1 MSHVD
6 EGLLHA
12 WLDGAIPPTD
22 DPHDEISAHLAL
34 CADCRARLEGARLLK
49 DRANGVLRSARSGMV
64 VPAADFAS
72 VVARAAVRRRAEE
85 QTADTVAD
93 SSAAPVPAARQVMTG
108 RRPAMPLAWAAS
120 IALALAAGWLGRDLV
135 FGGADTGRERGVAGE
150 AARSVV
156 AVGDRTDG
164 SAEAAGVPSARADAG
179 VAPAADEEVVP
190 ERASPTRPPAAAEAV
205 TPRALLATAPAAVVD
220 TIGADSAGSRL
231 DAPAAL
237 ASAAETSPA
246 PAAARMNERVATD
259 AAAGTPVPT
268 SAAHAAV
275 PPAGRSAA
283 APGEVPL
290 ANAASDLPSARQA
303 LTSGFD
309 EDRPR
314 GTLQTAG
321 ERGTT
326 LSFGSLLGRSQR
338 AVTSA
343 SPVAPAWRRA
353 TIDEAG
359 RRFGGPVLHVV
370 GLPVNGVWVVEEG
383 SLWSVR
389 VAQAATGGTELTL
402 VQWRDT
408 PPRRNAAAAAGTGR
422 APLPAPTLLRT
433 SSRADGT
440 HTAIFSLADGSRISL
455 TGKLPLDELAGLAPR
470 LAPVED

>member
-93 SSAAPVPAARQVMTG
+93 SSAAPVPAARQVVTG

-120 IALALAAGWLGRDLV
+120 VALALAAGWLGRDLV
-135 FGGADTGRERGVAGE
+135 FGGPDTGPERVVTDEAAPSRVAAGE
-150 AARSVV
+150 RAA
-156 AVGDRTDG
+156 G
-164 SAEAAGVPSARADAG
+164 SAETAGVPGARADAG
-179 VAPAADEEVVP
+179 VAPAADEEAVR
-190 ERASPTRPPAAAEAV
+190 EQASPTRPPAAAEAV
-205 TPRALLATAPAAVVD
+205 PPRAMLATAPAALVD
-220 TIGADSAGSRL
+220 AVGPDAAGSRL

-237 ASAAETSPA
+237 ASAAETSP
-246 PAAARMNERVATD
+246 PLAAARIDERITSD

-268 SAAHAAV
+268 SGANAAAPSV
-275 PPAGRSAA
+275 GRYAA
-283 APGEVPL
+283 APGGVPL
-290 ANAASDLPSARQA
+290 ADASSGLPSARQA

-309 EDRPR
+309 EGRPR

-326 LSFGSLLGRSQR
+326 LSFGSLIGRNQR

-343 SPVAPAWRRA
+343 SPVAPAWRPA

-359 RRFGGPVLHVV
+359 RRFGGPVLHVT

-408 PPRRNAAAAAGTGR
+408 PPRRNAAAGAESAR
-422 APLPAPTLLRT
+422 APLPAATLLRT
-433 SSRADGT
+433 SSRADGM

-470 LAPVED
+470 LAPVEE